1 MSLHPESANFKWMSG
16 FGRLLDFLSSAAK
29 IVVSDNQCEIKL
41 IKSNKTNE
49 QTCKTL
55 NFSTRKRI
63 MVTDVLG
70 RVREKTVY
78 AWRGLLGMWEC
89 I

>member
-1 MSLHPESANFKWMSG
+1 MSLHPGSANPKWMSG

-29 IVVSDNQCEIKL
+29 ILVSDNQCEIKL
-41 IKSNKTNE
+41 IKFNKTNE

-55 NFSTRKRI
+55 TFSTTKRF

-70 RVREKTVY
+70 RVREKNSY
-78 AWRGLLGMWEC
+78 AWRGLLGLGEC